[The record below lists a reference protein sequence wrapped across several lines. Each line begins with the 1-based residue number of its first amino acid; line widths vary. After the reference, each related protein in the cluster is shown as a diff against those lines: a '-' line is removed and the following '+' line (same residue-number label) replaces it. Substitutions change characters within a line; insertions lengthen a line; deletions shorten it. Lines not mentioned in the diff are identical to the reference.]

1 MAVMIQVRHG
11 EAVTPLQDGQGV
23 TGIMVQPVQIVT
35 RGNECSLLL
44 LRTESNIQ
52 YQGNNNMVGSAKG
65 VYLMRHLLRVKL
77 SIKRGIQRM
86 CTVQKSK
93 SLGQVGL
100 TLRVLPLNV
109 RASLGHF
116 RQRS

>member
-11 EAVTPLQDGQGV
+11 EAVAPLQDGQGV
-23 TGIMVQPVQIVT
+23 TGITVQSIQIVT

-52 YQGNNNMVGSAKG
+52 YQGNNNMAGSAKE
-65 VYLMRHLLRVKL
+65 VYLMHHFFRVKL
-77 SIKRGIQRM
+77 GNKRGIQRT
-86 CTVQKSK
+86 CTIQKSR

-100 TLRVLPLNV
+100 TLRILLLKI
-109 RASLGHF
+109 RASLGHI
-116 RQRS
+116 

>member
-44 LRTESNIQ
+44 LQTESNIQ
-52 YQGNNNMVGSAKG
+52 YQGNNNMAGSAKE
-65 VYLMRHLLRVKL
+65 VYLMCHLLGIEL
-77 SIKRGIQRM
+77 GIQRG
-86 CTVQKSK
+86 VQGTSIVQESK
-93 SLGQVGL
+93 NLD
-100 TLRVLPLNV
+100 
-109 RASLGHF
+109 
-116 RQRS
+116 